1 MHLFQLEIIIL
12 TSLLAIMTVLPGI
25 FLVLNNTALM
35 SDAITHAILPGIV
48 IMFLIIK
55 KLESPLLIAGA
66 SVAGLLTV
74 ALTQWIIQ
82 TNRLKKDAAI
92 GLVFPLF
99 FSVGVILISTLA
111 ATIHLDTDMVLLG
124 ELAYAPF
131 HRLYIGS
138 LDCGPYALWQMMVVV
153 LLNSSILYCTYPGLI
168 LSIFDAN
175 VARTQ
180 GFKPQLLYY
189 ILMALTS
196 ISAVSAFEVAGSLLV
211 VTLMITPAASALL
224 LCTTLGSLMH
234 TSIFLTL
241 FASLSGYFFAHLMDL
256 SISGSIAT
264 MHGVIFL
271 LTFIFAPEKG
281 IVSHFKRSYRQKKEH
296 ALSII
301 CSLLLKNPQ
310 QRPTIAKK
318 LSWPQ
323 HFVDQNIDQLLH
335 QGFIHLH
342 DSRIV
347 LTPKGVAFATQAVE
361 RIALSSAAQK

>member
-189 ILMALTS
+189 ILPLKWP
-196 ISAVSAFEVAGSLLV
+196 V
-211 VTLMITPAASALL
+211 
-224 LCTTLGSLMH
+224 
-234 TSIFLTL
+234 
-241 FASLSGYFFAHLMDL
+241 
-256 SISGSIAT
+256 
-264 MHGVIFL
+264 
-271 LTFIFAPEKG
+271 
-281 IVSHFKRSYRQKKEH
+281 RSW
-296 ALSII
+296 L
-301 CSLLLKNPQ
+301 
-310 QRPTIAKK
+310 
-318 LSWPQ
+318 
-323 HFVDQNIDQLLH
+323 
-335 QGFIHLH
+335 
-342 DSRIV
+342 
-347 LTPKGVAFATQAVE
+347 
-361 RIALSSAAQK
+361 